1 MNKTLNLS
9 EKIINTKKL
18 IVFDLDGTLVESK
31 AVLDS
36 EMKDLL
42 FKLLSIKKVA
52 VIGGGKYELFE
63 KQLIIPTKD
72 FPSDI
77 LKNLFLFPTTSTAF
91 YRYNNGWKNIY
102 TLNLSKTA
110 REKIKKSFYAT
121 LVELSYKK
129 PEKVYGEM
137 IEDRGTQITFSAIGQ
152 NAPVEEKEKWNK
164 TSDVRK
170 EIMAKLKKM
179 IPEFEVHIG
188 GLTSIDVTRKGIDK
202 AYGIRQIEKRLK
214 MPIKEMIFIGDAM
227 QKGGNDYAVKKTKVF
242 SIAIKNPEETKS
254 VIKKIISASGKNN
267 KK

>member
-1 MNKTLNLS
+1 MNKILNIS
-9 EKIINTKKL
+9 ENVIKAKKL

-31 AVLDS
+31 AVLDD

-63 KQLIIPTKD
+63 KQLILPTKD
-72 FPSDI
+72 FPQNV

-91 YRYNNGWKNIY
+91 YRYKDGWKNIY

-110 REKIKKSFYAT
+110 REKIKKSFYVA
-121 LVELSYKK
+121 LDELSYKK

-152 NAPVEEKEKWNK
+152 NAPVVEKEKWNK
-164 TSDVRK
+164 TNDTRK
-170 EIMAKLKKM
+170 EIIAKLKKM
-179 IPEFEVHIG
+179 IPEFEIHIG

-202 AYGIRQIEKRLK
+202 AYGLRQIEKRLK
-214 MPIKEMIFIGDAM
+214 IPIKEMMFIGDAM

-242 SIAIKNPEETKS
+242 SVAIKNPEETKLI
-254 VIKKIISASGKNN
+254 IKKIISVTPKNI
-267 KK
+267 

>member
-1 MNKTLNLS
+1 MNKTLNIS
-9 EKIINTKKL
+9 EKIIKSKKL

-31 AVLDS
+31 AVLDD

-42 FKLLSIKKVA
+42 LKLLSVKKVA

-63 KQLIIPTKD
+63 RQLIAPTKD
-72 FPSDI
+72 FGKDA

-91 YRYNNGWKNIY
+91 YRYKNEWKNVY

-110 REKIKKSFYAT
+110 REKIKKSFYTAIS
-121 LVELSYKK
+121 ESSYKK
-129 PEKVYGEM
+129 PEKVYGEI

-152 NAPVEEKEKWNK
+152 NAPVVEKEKWNK
-164 TSDVRK
+164 TSDVRE
-170 EIMAKLKKM
+170 EIVAKLKKL

-214 MPIKEMIFIGDAM
+214 IPIKEMMFIGDAM
-227 QKGGNDYAVKKTKVF
+227 QKGGNDYAVKKTGVF
-242 SIAIKNPEETKS
+242 SVAIKDPEETKLIIKRIIS
-254 VIKKIISASGKNN
+254 FSIKKN
-267 KK
+267 K